1 MEKFIRVLGKRGRIT
16 IPYEIRMMVGFSY
29 NDVLSFTEGEDGQ
42 SVIVRREKLCD
53 GCRDIPQH
61 EMPEVSLEEFLTD
74 LSAEQKMA
82 AFIFLTKNFMTAQG
96 GGLNGRA

>member
-1 MEKFIRVLGKRGRIT
+1 MENFIRVLGKRGLIT

-42 SVIVRREKLCD
+42 AVIVRREKLCD
-53 GCRDIPQH
+53 GCRDIPHQ
-61 EMPEVSLEEFLTD
+61 EAPKVSLEEFLTD

-82 AFIFLTKNFMTAQG
+82 AFIFLTKNFMTVQG